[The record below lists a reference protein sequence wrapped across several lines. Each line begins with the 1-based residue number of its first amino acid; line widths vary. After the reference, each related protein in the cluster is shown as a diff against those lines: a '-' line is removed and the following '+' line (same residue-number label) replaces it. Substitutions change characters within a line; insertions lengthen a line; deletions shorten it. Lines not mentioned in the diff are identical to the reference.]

1 MYKATFIALLSVLSI
16 GCASVN
22 SQLPMRYIDDPDL
35 FKCPKDYFALCE
47 GHNRMNME
55 CQCIDRQYQRN
66 TIRSIFGTI

>member
-16 GCASVN
+16 GCASVD

-66 TIRSIFGTI
+66 TIQSIFGIV